1 MTCAFCFFWGPLDLL
16 FFAAAGFLG
25 SSDGGAFGSN
35 FHCWAV
41 DVAGISSLSSL
52 IGEGGF
58 IEALR
63 EDEAELFFDRLGF
76 ASSSSSSSG
85 AIKSSIS
92 FNPVGSA
99 CGIWLIRSCEGKTLE
114 STATPS

>member
-1 MTCAFCFFWGPLDLL
+1 MF
-16 FFAAAGFLG
+16 FFAVTGFLG

-52 IGEGGF
+52 MGEGGL
-58 IEALR
+58 IDALR
-63 EDEAELFFDRLGF
+63 EDEAEDLLVGRGV

-85 AIKSSIS
+85 AMKSSIS
-92 FNPVGSA
+92 VGLIGSA
-99 CGIWLIRSCEGKTLE
+99 CGARVLRCCVDKCMLE
-114 STATPS
+114 STATRS